1 MSVTF
6 KNPADAV
13 TEQGIKAVAYG
24 ASSTGKTTLCATA
37 GVPTCLI
44 SAEAGLLSIRNAPNT
59 VQIVEVH
66 SVKDVQ
72 EVLEYLKKEGP
83 PPWECLDSVSELA
96 ELCLA
101 EERQK
106 VKNKLQAYGE
116 MADIIE
122 GLIKGFRDLP
132 NTNVLFT
139 AKQARNKDDSN
150 GTMLY
155 EPGMPGQKLA
165 AALPYY
171 FDLVLAARVF
181 KNDDGTIEHWLQTQ
195 KDEQYEA
202 KDRSGLLDL
211 FEKPNLAALEKK
223 VSGAKSTTKKAA

>member
-83 PPWECLDSVSELA
+83 PPWVCLDSVSELA

-139 AKQARNKDDSN
+139 AKQARNKDDSY

>member
-1 MSVTF
+1 MAVTF

-13 TEQGIKAVAYG
+13 TEQGAKVLAYG

-66 SVKDVQ
+66 SVQDVQ
-72 EVLEYLKKEGP
+72 DVFNYLKKEGP
-83 PPWECLDSVSELA
+83 PPWVCLDSVSELA

-116 MADIIE
+116 MADIME

-139 AKQARNKDDSN
+139 AKQARNKDDAN
-150 GTMLY
+150 GTLIY
-155 EPGMPGQKLA
+155 EPGTPGQKLG

-195 KDEQYEA
+195 RDEQYEA
-202 KDRSGLLDL
+202 KDRSGLLDM

-223 VSGAKSTTKKAA
+223 ISGAKSTTRKAA

>member
-13 TEQGIKAVAYG
+13 TEQGIQAVAYG

-83 PPWECLDSVSELA
+83 PPWVCLDSVSELS

-106 VKNKLQAYGE
+106 V
-116 MADIIE
+116 
-122 GLIKGFRDLP
+122 
-132 NTNVLFT
+132 
-139 AKQARNKDDSN
+139 
-150 GTMLY
+150 
-155 EPGMPGQKLA
+155 
-165 AALPYY
+165 
-171 FDLVLAARVF
+171 
-181 KNDDGTIEHWLQTQ
+181 
-195 KDEQYEA
+195 
-202 KDRSGLLDL
+202 
-211 FEKPNLAALEKK
+211 
-223 VSGAKSTTKKAA
+223 

>member
-83 PPWECLDSVSELA
+83 PPWVCLDSVSELA

-223 VSGAKSTTKKAA
+223 VAGAKSTTKKAA

>member
-13 TEQGIKAVAYG
+13 TEQGIKGLVYG
-24 ASSTGKTTLCATA
+24 ASSTGKTTMCATA
-37 GVPTCLI
+37 GVPSCLI

-72 EVLEYLKKEGP
+72 EVLNYLKKEGP
-83 PPWECLDSVSELA
+83 PPWVCLDSISELA
-96 ELCLA
+96 ELTLA
-101 EERQK
+101 EERTK

-195 KDEQYEA
+195 RDEQYEA

>member
-13 TEQGIKAVAYG
+13 TEQGSKAVAYG

-83 PPWECLDSVSELA
+83 PPWVCLDSVSELA

>member
-1 MSVTF
+1 M
-6 KNPADAV
+6 
-13 TEQGIKAVAYG
+13 
-24 ASSTGKTTLCATA
+24 
-37 GVPTCLI
+37 
-44 SAEAGLLSIRNAPNT
+44 
-59 VQIVEVH
+59 
-66 SVKDVQ
+66 
-72 EVLEYLKKEGP
+72 
-83 PPWECLDSVSELA
+83 CLDSVSELA

-139 AKQARNKDDSN
+139 AKQARNKDDAN
-150 GTMLY
+150 GTMIY

-165 AALPYY
+165 NALPYY

-223 VSGAKSTTKKAA
+223 ISGAKSTTKKAA

>member
-83 PPWECLDSVSELA
+83 PPWVCLDSVSELA

>member
-1 MSVTF
+1 MSVKF

-13 TEQGIKAVAYG
+13 TEQGAKVLVYG
-24 ASSTGKTTLCATA
+24 ASSTGKTTMCATA

-66 SVKDVQ
+66 CVQDVQ
-72 EVLEYLKKEGP
+72 DVFNYLKKEGP
-83 PPWECLDSVSELA
+83 PPWVCLDSVSELA

-116 MADIIE
+116 MADIME

-139 AKQARNKDDSN
+139 AKQARNKDDAN
-150 GTMLY
+150 GTLIY
-155 EPGMPGQKLA
+155 EPGTPGQKLG

-195 KDEQYEA
+195 RDEQYEA
-202 KDRSGLLDL
+202 KDRSGLLDM

-223 VSGAKSTTKKAA
+223 ISGAKSTTRKAA